1 MDEIC
6 ALQGS
11 VPPSSHRGQFIN
23 SASVLAGMVHLLPWI
38 WREADIGV
46 NMARIHMVNLFL
58 KANNVLLKK
67 TLESPLDCKE
77 IQPINPKGNQH

>member
-6 ALQGS
+6 ALQRS
-11 VPPSSHRGQFIN
+11 VPPSSRRGQFIN
-23 SASVLAGMVHLLPWI
+23 SASVLAGMVHLGWI

-46 NMARIHMVNLFL
+46 NMARIHTVNLFL